1 MELETKMGAVT
12 KAFEDFKSLND
23 KRLKEIETKGF
34 ETAETKASVEK
45 ANSEIEKLSAEV
57 KAMQTA
63 MNRSG
68 SASETTENSALAE
81 YKKAYGKFLRKGTE
95 HNLADLQAKALSVG
109 SDVDG
114 GYLVL
119 PEMSS
124 EIVKKVFES
133 SPMRQ
138 LASVQSISSDNL
150 EIIEDLDEVDAS
162 WVGEVGTR
170 STTDTAQLKKIIIAV
185 HEMYAK
191 PKASQKVL
199 DDAFINVE
207 AWLAEKIGEKFA
219 RTEASAFVAGDGV
232 NKPRGILSY
241 TAGDGFEMIEQIVS
255 GAAADIS
262 AANTADGLINLV
274 MSLKAPYKVGA
285 AFLMERATVKA
296 VRKLKDT
303 QGQYFWQPSLT
314 AGNPDMIMGFPVYEA
329 DDMET
334 IGANAL
340 PIAFGNFKVGYQ
352 IVDRFGIRTLRDPY
366 SAKPYVEFYT
376 TKRVGGGV
384 KNFEAIKLLK
394 CST

>member
-1 MELETKMGAVT
+1 MA
-12 KAFEDFKSLND
+12 
-23 KRLKEIETKGF
+23 
-34 ETAETKASVEK
+34 
-45 ANSEIEKLSAEV
+45 
-57 KAMQTA
+57 
-63 MNRSG
+63 
-68 SASETTENSALAE
+68 
-81 YKKAYGKFLRKGTE
+81 
-95 HNLADLQAKALSVG
+95 
-109 SDVDG
+109 
-114 GYLVL
+114 
-119 PEMSS
+119 
-124 EIVKKVFES
+124 
-133 SPMRQ
+133 
-138 LASVQSISSDNL
+138 
-150 EIIEDLDEVDAS
+150 
-162 WVGEVGTR
+162 
-170 STTDTAQLKKIIIAV
+170 
-185 HEMYAK
+185 AK
-191 PKASQKVL
+191 PKASQKLL
-199 DDAFINVE
+199 DDAFVNVE
-207 AWLAEKIGEKFA
+207 AWLAEKVGEKFA
-219 RTEASAFVAGDGV
+219 RTEATAFVSGDGV
-232 NKPRGILSY
+232 NKPRGILTY

-274 MSLKAPYKVGA
+274 MSLKAPYKAGA

>member
-68 SASETTENSALAE
+68 SAGESTENSALSA
-81 YKKAYGKFLRKGTE
+81 YKAAYGKFIRKGTD

-124 EIVKKVFES
+124 TVEKKVFES

-170 STTDTAQLKKIIIAV
+170 STTDTAQLNKIVIAV

-191 PKASQKVL
+191 PKASQKIL

-241 TAGDGFEMIEQIVS
+241 VAGTAFEQIEQVVS

-303 QGQYFWQPSLT
+303 QGQYFWQPALT